1 MKRIL
6 LLLSIFAL
14 ISCKEEAAQTKDDTP
29 ANGAKFTDQ
38 LEVTT
43 NRKVTL
49 LPEAKEEVSQWLAYA
64 TAQNEIESLR
74 TSTGRDILD
83 TSNSILQIMES
94 LKSSIPDTLNTIA
107 VNSRVNV
114 LLTKSQIL
122 HQLANK
128 KEKNAD
134 EIFEVANELIVEFDN
149 FKLQLNELFLKSP
162 GDFELELDQEFEKS
176 QEEAQEKERNE
187 RDSLRKL
194 EDIDPF

>member
-6 LLLSIFAL
+6 LILTILTLF
-14 ISCKEEAAQTKDDTP
+14 SCKEEAKNTADDTP
-29 ANGAKFTDQ
+29 VNGAKFSDQ

-49 LPEAKEEVSQWLAYA
+49 LPEAKEEVSKWLAYV

-74 TSTGRDILD
+74 SSTGRDILD

-94 LKSSIPDTLNTIA
+94 LKTSLPDSLSTTA

-114 LLTKSQIL
+114 LYTKAQIL

-134 EIFEVANELIVEFDN
+134 EIFLVANDLIVEFDN
-149 FKLQLNELFLKSP
+149 FKLQLNELYLKSP
-162 GDFELELDQEFEKS
+162 GDFETEMDEEFEKIM
-176 QEEAQEKERNE
+176 EEALEPEPRE
-187 RDSLRKL
+187 DSTELKKDLR
-194 EDIDPF
+194 PF